1 MVAFPLTSLG
11 VWGHVGKVVKS
22 KEQDCFMAVL
32 DFYMINVMKYIDLN
46 VLDWPKT
53 GIPVQL
59 FNLFRFF

>member
-1 MVAFPLTSLG
+1 
-11 VWGHVGKVVKS
+11 
-22 KEQDCFMAVL
+22 MAVL
-32 DFYMINVMKYIDLN
+32 DFYKINVMKYIDLN